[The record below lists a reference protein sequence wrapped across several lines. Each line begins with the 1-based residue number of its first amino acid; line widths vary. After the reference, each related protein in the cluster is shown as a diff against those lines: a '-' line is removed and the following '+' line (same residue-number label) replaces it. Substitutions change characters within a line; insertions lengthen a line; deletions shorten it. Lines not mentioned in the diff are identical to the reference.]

1 MNKTKMMRYPALI
14 TLVCTIAMLIMI
26 FLPFTSATN
35 KYEKKL
41 MEYEDKMYVEEINMT
56 YKDAVN
62 VSLFEFIRIYAEAIN
77 QGVSEDTAIASI
89 VAIGIFLLFAVI
101 MLLLSIFRKP
111 IGIIVLDILTI
122 GAFRLV
128 CFDFEDRG
136 VVPSSSYDWGMSM
149 YLVYIIG
156 VMIFAGAIWLLI
168 AKKKSKKDSNNS

>member
-1 MNKTKMMRYPALI
+1 MNKIKMRYPALI

-41 MEYEDKMYVEEINMT
+41 MEHEDKMYVEEINMT
-56 YKDAVN
+56 YKDAVDI
-62 VSLFEFIRIYAEAIN
+62 SLFEYIRVFVEAIN
-77 QGVSEDTAIASI
+77 QGIREETAIASLIPI
-89 VAIGIFLLFAVI
+89 VLFIVFAVI
-101 MLLLSIFRKP
+101 TLLLSIFRKP
-111 IGIIVLDILTI
+111 IGIMVLDILMM
-122 GAFRLV
+122 GVFRLV

-136 VVPSSSYDWGMSM
+136 VVPSSSYDWGIAM
-149 YLVYIIG
+149 YLVYVIG